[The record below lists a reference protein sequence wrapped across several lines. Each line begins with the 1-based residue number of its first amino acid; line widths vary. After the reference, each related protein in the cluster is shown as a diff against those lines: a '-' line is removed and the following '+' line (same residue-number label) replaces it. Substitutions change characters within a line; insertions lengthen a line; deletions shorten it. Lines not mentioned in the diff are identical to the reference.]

1 MSAADDNY
9 VVSLNKIPKAEV
21 IVFLLMDLLF
31 LFRSMVVI
39 TDKMEESVDYHP
51 VEFLIKLGPIFQ
63 GILSDRVDTYEKVPG
78 QSVPFTIVES
88 DDVSEIV
95 MLKVTHVHI
104 QDVVVGTEYYVNV
117 SDGFDFAARNH
128 FQPTV
133 VRLFVLENKL
143 YILAIIPDHDQKF
156 PQIYNY

>member
-1 MSAADDNY
+1 MATVEFVVIVADEVQDAVHNDAVQFIGKLGSVERSILLY
-9 VVSLNKIPKAEV
+9 GIDGDEQVSGEPVSL
-21 IVFLLMDLLF
+21 
-31 LFRSMVVI
+31 
-39 TDKMEESVDYHP
+39 
-51 VEFLIKLGPIFQ
+51 
-63 GILSDRVDTYEKVPG
+63 
-78 QSVPFTIVES
+78 TIVES
-88 DDVSEIV
+88 DDVCEIV

-104 QDVVVGTEYYVNV
+104 EDVVVGTEYYVNV
-117 SDGFDFAARNH
+117 SDGFDFAASDH